1 MCHFHLVPLKA
12 CMTKVI
18 NSGGKNGRVLIPQ
31 PGESNP
37 NPQRSIDI
45 SISLVA
51 VVKAVAGDLSLP
63 SHKHT
68 TSVGCNLLW
77 INSLGHKS
85 LDTESK

>member
-51 VVKAVAGDLSLP
+51 VVKAVAGDLGVP
-63 SHKHT
+63 SQTHNF
-68 TSVGCNLLW
+68 SGMQPA
-77 INSLGHKS
+77 
-85 LDTESK
+85 LD